1 MEFHPGRILG
11 IIMGVVILGAIAF
24 LPFGSPSPD
33 TLLKTFGTLSSNLSA
48 YQAGVDTQTIIAAYL
63 IVVATIILI
72 IAGVVGVFPLGTG
85 VMGVIGM
92 AMITVAPFIAVHETF
107 ITGYGVGFV
116 VIWAASIVSLGA
128 SFWHRGR
135 RTDIG
140 LQQNVVVQQPPAQ
153 PPPSPPASPPTQ

>member
-1 MEFHPGRILG
+1 MQFHPGRILG
-11 IIMGVVILGAIAF
+11 IIMGVVILISIAF
-24 LPFGSPSPD
+24 LQFGSPSSD
-33 TLLKTFGTLSSNLSA
+33 TLLKTFGTLASILSN
-48 YQAGVDTQTIIAAYL
+48 YQASGDTQTIIAAYL

-72 IAGVVGVFPLGTG
+72 IAGVVGLFPLGTG

-128 SFWHRGR
+128 SFWHRQKKP
-135 RTDIG
+135 DVEV
-140 LQQNVVVQQPPAQ
+140 QQNVVVAQ
-153 PPPSPPASPPTQ
+153 PPASPPS